1 MYATISEFITA
12 DERDALKESEVGERL
27 HPIIELF
34 LREDG
39 KSQQATN
46 TQRALKQISS
56 ADEQWLDKL
65 KPRLLRPNA
74 IEAASALSELR
85 AYGSLLEAGY
95 RVIPIATDPIK
106 PTPDFTISDGGGE

>member
-46 TQRALKQISS
+46 TQRALKQISY
-56 ADEQWLDKL
+56 ADEQWL
-65 KPRLLRPNA
+65 
-74 IEAASALSELR
+74 E
-85 AYGSLLEAGY
+85 LEAGY

>member
-46 TQRALKQISS
+46 TQR
-56 ADEQWLDKL
+56 KL